1 MEGLIP
7 WLTPALIV
15 GPFEWVPADA
25 RSLSQPRSLSQQ
37 MTGLRKRCYRVTAY
51 HLSLMATGPTPAVP
65 PHRTLSTMTSLP

>member
-25 RSLSQPRSLSQQ
+25 RGLSQQ
-37 MTGLRKRCYRVTAY
+37 MTGLRKRGYRVTAY
-51 HLSLMATGPTPAVP
+51 HLSSMATGPTPAVP
-65 PHRTLSTMTSLP
+65 PHRTSITMTSLP

>member
-25 RSLSQPRSLSQQ
+25 RSLSQQ